1 MSEKQCGDLETVIS
15 RLEGNLEVLKKILD
29 VPTLLLTTLQELT
42 EDQLKTFQSKL
53 NGGRMLVFPPI
64 PKSQLRN
71 TDIQF
76 TVDQMVE
83 RYGPEGA
90 VEITLMIL
98 RWMNRPDVAE
108 KLERDYRHIIA
119 ISTTAAT
126 RWGDSHSDTWRRRKE
141 HERSFMLDVPT
152 LLLTSLEELT
162 EDQLKTFQSKLTS
175 GRMLGFPP
183 IPKRQLRNTDIQF
196 TVDQMVERY
205 GPEGAV
211 EITLMILRRMNRHD
225 VAEKLERDYRHIIA
239 ISTTAATRW
248 GDSHSDTWRR
258 RKEHE
263 ARLVAMSERSN
274 VIADKSHID
283 HSHMLSEVCMLQ
295 LIRSFMLDVPTLLLT
310 SLEELTE
317 DQLKT
322 FQSKLTSG
330 RMLGFPPIPKRQ
342 LRNTDIQITVD
353 QMVERYGPERAVEI
367 TLMILRWINQHDLPK
382 KLQSDHTETS
392 GPEEAVE
399 TPEILKNMNWD
410 DLKLERE
417 WVPVDFE
424 PVIYDQEDNGTYRF
438 QCPRAGLF
446 RCSITGLVF
455 RMEGE
460 GEVLYRTVPWDMRL
474 LAQNGKRPAGPLFK
488 FKCLNGSV
496 CQLHLPHCEICPG
509 GGCDFLSVGHVTN
522 DHPIEFIP
530 PREITETHIII
541 NISGFCA
548 YGVTKD
554 KDAPMSPINGLVLLF
569 FKPSYYLYVLL
580 LPKNVVLDEVHMQI
594 RLYFNS
600 KHGNLNIYVNQMVI
614 LLVYCD

>member
-1 MSEKQCGDLETVIS
+1 
-15 RLEGNLEVLKKILD
+15 
-29 VPTLLLTTLQELT
+29 
-42 EDQLKTFQSKL
+42 
-53 NGGRMLVFPPI
+53 
-64 PKSQLRN
+64 
-71 TDIQF
+71 
-76 TVDQMVE
+76 
-83 RYGPEGA
+83 
-90 VEITLMIL
+90 
-98 RWMNRPDVAE
+98 
-108 KLERDYRHIIA
+108 
-119 ISTTAAT
+119 
-126 RWGDSHSDTWRRRKE
+126 
-141 HERSFMLDVPT
+141 
-152 LLLTSLEELT
+152 
-162 EDQLKTFQSKLTS
+162 
-175 GRMLGFPP
+175 
-183 IPKRQLRNTDIQF
+183 
-196 TVDQMVERY
+196 
-205 GPEGAV
+205 
-211 EITLMILRRMNRHD
+211 
-225 VAEKLERDYRHIIA
+225 
-239 ISTTAATRW
+239 
-248 GDSHSDTWRR
+248 
-258 RKEHE
+258 
-263 ARLVAMSERSN
+263 MSERSN

-580 LPKNVVLDEVHMQI
+580 LPKNVVLDEVEKEWKN
-594 RLYFNS
+594 RGAVL
-600 KHGNLNIYVNQMVI
+600 NLTPPGCELTPNQMYSLSGHPVRLIQPKTAKFVDFKECENYTATFEVKLEAENVHLAVNKKSNAGSLFKLLSLLWNSDCVWKRSVAFQATPPSDDSAVSPTEVPSSVKPPGGATAGTTNVSYLLLNTLAELVSKDLELFQWHLIQDFTSIPRGQLENANKQVTVDRMVQQYLDDGAVKITLEI
-614 LLVYCD
+614 LRKMDRNKLADDLEKKFTNNV